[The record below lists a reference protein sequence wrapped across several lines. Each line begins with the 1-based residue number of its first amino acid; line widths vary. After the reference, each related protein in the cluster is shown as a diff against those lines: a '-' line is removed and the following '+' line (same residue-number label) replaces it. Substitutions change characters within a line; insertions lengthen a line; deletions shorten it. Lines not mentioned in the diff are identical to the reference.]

1 VESDQP
7 GRLEHFAATLS
18 DTGLPPLASWQPT
31 LVRDMDL
38 QIARDGI
45 WHYLGSPIKRAR
57 LVRLLSKVLRR
68 ENEEFFLVSPQEKL
82 RIQVDDAPF
91 VAVEMEHLGE
101 ADDQRLVFR
110 TNVNDVVVAGVDH
123 AICVVEDS
131 RTGEPAPYIGVRDG
145 LDALISRAVYYEL
158 AEIARPAPAPRQH
171 TLGVTSEGCFF
182 ALGSDCE
189 S

>member
-18 DTGLPPLASWQPT
+18 DAGLPPLASWQPPM
-31 LVRDMDL
+31 VRDMDL
-38 QIARDGI
+38 HIARDGT
-45 WHYLGSPIKRAR
+45 WHYLGSPIQRTR

-82 RIQVDDAPF
+82 RIRVDDAPF
-91 VAVEMEHLGE
+91 IAVEMERLGKP
-101 ADDQRLVFR
+101 DDQRLVFR
-110 TNVNDVVVAGVDH
+110 TNVNDVVVAGADH

-145 LDALISRAVYYEL
+145 LNALISRAVYYEL
-158 AEIARPAPAPRQH
+158 AEIAQPAPAPRQH

-182 ALGSDCE
+182 ALGSNCE
-189 S
+189 P